1 MAKVN
6 VDPKVSALV
15 KIKSMI
21 SNMRIYSLV
30 IAFDNISNLVYMTPN
45 GEAGECFGII
55 SDPELCLSVK
65 EFYNHI
71 INTPEAV
78 GFNKALKKTMT
89 KVEECEDKSFL
100 FTTDGYTESLTMPY
114 LEDYA
119 SITKN
124 YSKLFKDKEIT
135 KECLNAVYG
144 NSSEWIYVN
153 EDDLNRLKNNELV
166 ILMSSTSDQIFVS
179 KSIFGG
185 LKKTKSLSHTVIQ
198 TEEDSELVLFRLEED
213 GYCIYKLIRY
223 LTNL

>member
-1 MAKVN
+1 MGKSKIN
-6 VDPKVSALV
+6 PKVSALV
-15 KIKSMI
+15 NLKSMI

-30 IAFDNISNLVYMTPN
+30 IAFDNISNLVYMAPN

-65 EFYNHI
+65 EFYNHMI
-71 INTPEAV
+71 ITPEAV

-114 LEDYA
+114 LEDYT

>member
-1 MAKVN
+1 MGKSKI
-6 VDPKVSALV
+6 DPKVSALI

-65 EFYNHI
+65 EFHNHM

-198 TEEDSELVLFRLEED
+198 TDEDSELVLFRLEED

>member
-1 MAKVN
+1 MGKSKIN
-6 VDPKVSALV
+6 PKVSALV

-65 EFYNHI
+65 EFYNHM

-144 NSSEWIYVN
+144 NSSEWIYVT

>member
-1 MAKVN
+1 MGKSKIN
-6 VDPKVSALV
+6 PKVSALI

-45 GEAGECFGII
+45 GETGECFGII

-65 EFYNHI
+65 EFHNHM

-153 EDDLNRLKNNELV
+153 ENDLNRLKNNELV

>member
-1 MAKVN
+1 MGKSKI
-6 VDPKVSALV
+6 DPKVSALV

-55 SDPELCLSVK
+55 SDPELCLSIK
-65 EFYNHI
+65 EFHNHM

>member
-6 VDPKVSALV
+6 VDPKVSALI

-65 EFYNHI
+65 EFYNHM

-144 NSSEWIYVN
+144 NNIEWIYVN

>member
-1 MAKVN
+1 MGKSKIN
-6 VDPKVSALV
+6 PKVSALV
-15 KIKSMI
+15 NLKSMI

-45 GEAGECFGII
+45 GETGECFGII
-55 SDPELCLSVK
+55 SDPELCLSIK
-65 EFYNHI
+65 EFHNHM

>member
-1 MAKVN
+1 MGKSKI
-6 VDPKVSALV
+6 DPKVSALI

-65 EFYNHI
+65 EFHNHM

-185 LKKTKSLSHTVIQ
+185 RKKTKSLSHTVIQ

>member
-1 MAKVN
+1 MGKSKI
-6 VDPKVSALV
+6 DPKISALI

-21 SNMRIYSLV
+21 SNMRIHSLV

-45 GEAGECFGII
+45 GETGECFGII

-65 EFYNHI
+65 EFHNHM

>member
-65 EFYNHI
+65 EFYNHMI
-71 INTPEAV
+71 ITTEAV

-100 FTTDGYTESLTMPY
+100 FTTNGYTESLTMPY

>member
-1 MAKVN
+1 MGKSKI
-6 VDPKVSALV
+6 DPKVSALI

-65 EFYNHI
+65 EFHNHMI
-71 INTPEAV
+71 ITPEAV

>member
-1 MAKVN
+1 MGKSKIN
-6 VDPKVSALV
+6 PKVSALI

-30 IAFDNISNLVYMTPN
+30 IAFDSISNLVYMTPN

-100 FTTDGYTESLTMPY
+100 FTTDGYTESLRMPY

-144 NSSEWIYVN
+144 NSSEWIYVT

>member
-1 MAKVN
+1 MGKSKIN
-6 VDPKVSALV
+6 PKVSALI

-55 SDPELCLSVK
+55 SDTELCLSVK
-65 EFYNHI
+65 EFYNHMI
-71 INTPEAV
+71 ITPEAV

-89 KVEECEDKSFL
+89 KVEECKDKSFL

>member
-1 MAKVN
+1 MGKSKIN
-6 VDPKVSALV
+6 PKVSALI

-30 IAFDNISNLVYMTPN
+30 IAFDNISNLVYMAPN

-65 EFYNHI
+65 EFHNHM

-144 NSSEWIYVN
+144 NSSKWIHVN

>member
-1 MAKVN
+1 MGKSKIN
-6 VDPKVSALV
+6 PKVSALV
-15 KIKSMI
+15 NLKSMI

-65 EFYNHI
+65 EFHNHM

-89 KVEECEDKSFL
+89 KVEECKDKSFL

>member
-6 VDPKVSALV
+6 VDPKVSALI

-45 GEAGECFGII
+45 GEAGECFGFI

-65 EFYNHI
+65 EFYNHMI
-71 INTPEAV
+71 ITPEAV

>member
-1 MAKVN
+1 MGKSKIN
-6 VDPKVSALV
+6 PKVSALV
-15 KIKSMI
+15 NLKSMI

-65 EFYNHI
+65 EFHNHM

-144 NSSEWIYVN
+144 NSSEWIYVT

>member
-6 VDPKVSALV
+6 VDPKVSALI

-65 EFYNHI
+65 EFHNHMI
-71 INTPEAV
+71 ITPEAV

-100 FTTDGYTESLTMPY
+100 FTTDGYTESLTIPY

-144 NSSEWIYVN
+144 NSSEWICVN

-198 TEEDSELVLFRLEED
+198 TDEDSELVLFRLEED

>member
-1 MAKVN
+1 MGKSKI
-6 VDPKVSALV
+6 DPKVSALV

-65 EFYNHI
+65 EFHNHM

>member
-1 MAKVN
+1 MGKSKIN
-6 VDPKVSALV
+6 PKVSALV
-15 KIKSMI
+15 NLKSMI

-65 EFYNHI
+65 EFHNHM

-185 LKKTKSLSHTVIQ
+185 LKKTKYLSHTVIQ

-213 GYCIYKLIRY
+213 GYYIYKLIRY

>member
-6 VDPKVSALV
+6 VDPKVSALI

-65 EFYNHI
+65 EFHNHMI
-71 INTPEAV
+71 ITPEAV

-119 SITKN
+119 SITNN

-153 EDDLNRLKNNELV
+153 EDDINRLKNNELV

>member
-6 VDPKVSALV
+6 VDPKVSALI

-30 IAFDNISNLVYMTPN
+30 IAFDNISNLVYMAPN

-65 EFYNHI
+65 EFHNHMI
-71 INTPEAV
+71 ITPEAV

-135 KECLNAVYG
+135 KECLNAIYG

>member
-6 VDPKVSALV
+6 VDPKVSALI

-45 GEAGECFGII
+45 GEVGECFGII

-65 EFYNHI
+65 EFYNHM

-135 KECLNAVYG
+135 KECLNVVYG

>member
-6 VDPKVSALV
+6 VDPKVSALI

-65 EFYNHI
+65 EFYNHMI
-71 INTPEAV
+71 ITPEAV

-144 NSSEWIYVN
+144 NSSEWIYVT

-166 ILMSSTSDQIFVS
+166 ILMSSTSDQVFVS

>member
-1 MAKVN
+1 MGKSKIN
-6 VDPKVSALV
+6 PKVSALI

-45 GEAGECFGII
+45 GETGECFGII

-65 EFYNHI
+65 EFHNHM

-153 EDDLNRLKNNELV
+153 ENDLNRLKNNELV

-198 TEEDSELVLFRLEED
+198 TDEDSELVLFKLEED

>member
-6 VDPKVSALV
+6 VDPKVSALI

-65 EFYNHI
+65 EFHNHM

-78 GFNKALKKTMT
+78 GFNKALKKTIT

-153 EDDLNRLKNNELV
+153 ENDLNRLKNNELV

-198 TEEDSELVLFRLEED
+198 TEEDSELVLFKLEED

>member
-1 MAKVN
+1 MGKSKIN
-6 VDPKVSALV
+6 PKVSALV
-15 KIKSMI
+15 NLKSMI

-55 SDPELCLSVK
+55 SDPELCSSVK
-65 EFYNHI
+65 EFHNHM

>member
-1 MAKVN
+1 MGKSKIN
-6 VDPKVSALV
+6 PKVSALI

-65 EFYNHI
+65 EFHNHMI
-71 INTPEAV
+71 ITPEAV

-198 TEEDSELVLFRLEED
+198 TEKDSELVLFRLEED

>member
-6 VDPKVSALV
+6 VDPKVSALI

-65 EFYNHI
+65 EFHNHMI
-71 INTPEAV
+71 ITPEAV

>member
-1 MAKVN
+1 MGKSKIN
-6 VDPKVSALV
+6 PKVSALI

-65 EFYNHI
+65 EFHNHM

-100 FTTDGYTESLTMPY
+100 FTTDGYTESLMMPY

-144 NSSEWIYVN
+144 NSSEWIYVT

>member
-6 VDPKVSALV
+6 VDPKVSALI

-30 IAFDNISNLVYMTPN
+30 IAFDNISNLVYMAPN

-55 SDPELCLSVK
+55 SDPELCLSIK
-65 EFYNHI
+65 EFHNHM

-135 KECLNAVYG
+135 KDCLNAVYG

>member
-1 MAKVN
+1 MGKSKIN
-6 VDPKVSALV
+6 PKVSALV
-15 KIKSMI
+15 NLKSMI

-30 IAFDNISNLVYMTPN
+30 IAFDNISNLVYMAPN

-65 EFYNHI
+65 EFHNHM

-144 NSSEWIYVN
+144 NSSEWIYVT

>member
-1 MAKVN
+1 MGKSKI
-6 VDPKVSALV
+6 DPKVSALV

-65 EFYNHI
+65 EFHNHMI
-71 INTPEAV
+71 ITPEAV

-135 KECLNAVYG
+135 KECLNAIYG

-198 TEEDSELVLFRLEED
+198 TDEDSELVLFRLEED

>member
-1 MAKVN
+1 MGKSKIN
-6 VDPKVSALV
+6 PKVSALV
-15 KIKSMI
+15 NLKSMI
-21 SNMRIYSLV
+21 SNMRIHSLV

-55 SDPELCLSVK
+55 SDPELCLSIK
-65 EFYNHI
+65 EFHNHMI
-71 INTPEAV
+71 ITPEAV

-166 ILMSSTSDQIFVS
+166 ILMSSTSDQIFAS

>member
-1 MAKVN
+1 MGKSKI
-6 VDPKVSALV
+6 DPKVSALI

-65 EFYNHI
+65 EFHNHM

-89 KVEECEDKSFL
+89 KVEEYEDKSFL

-114 LEDYA
+114 LEDYT

>member
-1 MAKVN
+1 MGKSN
-6 VDPKVSALV
+6 INPKVTALV

-45 GEAGECFGII
+45 GEVGECFGII
-55 SDPELCLSVK
+55 SDTELCLASK
-65 EFYNHI
+65 EFHNYM

-89 KVEECEDKSFL
+89 KVEECEDKSLL
-100 FTTDGYTESLTMPY
+100 FTTDGYTDSLTMPY
-114 LEDYA
+114 LEDYT

-124 YSKLFKDKEIT
+124 YSKLFKDREIT
-135 KECLNAVYG
+135 KECLNTIYG
-144 NSSEWIYVN
+144 NNTEWIYVN
-153 EDDLNRLKNNELV
+153 ENDFNRLKNNELV
-166 ILMSSTSDQIFVS
+166 ILMSSTSDQMFVS

-198 TEEDSELVLFRLEED
+198 TEKDSELVLFRLEED

>member
-1 MAKVN
+1 MGKSKI
-6 VDPKVSALV
+6 DPKVSALI

-65 EFYNHI
+65 EFHNHM

-135 KECLNAVYG
+135 KKCLNAVYG

-166 ILMSSTSDQIFVS
+166 ILMSSTSNQIFVS

>member
-1 MAKVN
+1 MGKSKIN
-6 VDPKVSALV
+6 PKVSALI

-65 EFYNHI
+65 EFHNHMI
-71 INTPEAV
+71 ITPEAV

-135 KECLNAVYG
+135 KECLNAIYG

-198 TEEDSELVLFRLEED
+198 TDEDSELVLFRLEED

>member
-6 VDPKVSALV
+6 VDPKVSALI

-65 EFYNHI
+65 EFHNHM

-185 LKKTKSLSHTVIQ
+185 LKKIKSLSHTVIQ